1 MLEPL
6 LLAATRV
13 STFDLEKPL
22 TNASGFFFARDERL
36 FLVTSR
42 HVVIDEPTEHF
53 PSHLQ
58 IELHTN
64 QENLAEST
72 GFSIPLYE
80 DGKSL
85 WRQGSDS
92 GVEIDIAL
100 VEIERSALPET
111 TAYLAFTPEHLA
123 NL

>member
-64 QENLAEST
+64 KDNLAESI

-85 WRQGSDS
+85 WRQGTDS
-92 GVEIDIAL
+92 GGEIDIAL
-100 VEIERSALPET
+100 VAC
-111 TAYLAFTPEHLA
+111 
-123 NL
+123 